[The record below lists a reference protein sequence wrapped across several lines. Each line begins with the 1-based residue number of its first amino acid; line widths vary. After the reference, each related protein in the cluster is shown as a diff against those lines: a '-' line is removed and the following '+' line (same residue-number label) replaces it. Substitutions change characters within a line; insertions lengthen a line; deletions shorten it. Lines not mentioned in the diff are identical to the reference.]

1 MARLSHASASIW
13 RPHKAAYISGT
24 LLEAGSDTTSSTLYG
39 FVLAMFQ
46 FPEVQKK
53 ARRSLIASLA
63 RTDCRKWK
71 IWIHSNIYEVV

>member
-53 ARRSLIASLA
+53 VQEELDSVVGKDRLPEMEDMDSL
-63 RTDCRKWK
+63 
-71 IWIHSNIYEVV
+71 